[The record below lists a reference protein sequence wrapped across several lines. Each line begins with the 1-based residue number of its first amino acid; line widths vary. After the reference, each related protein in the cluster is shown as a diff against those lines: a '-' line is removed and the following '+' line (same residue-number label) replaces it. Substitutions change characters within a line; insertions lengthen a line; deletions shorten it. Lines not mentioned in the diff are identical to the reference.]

1 MMFDVYKVLDV
12 LLYCAIPHRA
22 SILQHGGSTP
32 GAQPVEE
39 DSLSMPAIMRSGVN
53 GKCLFTFDEQL
64 LDFVELFN
72 IFSFVLIIF
81 CLEDMIIILLS
92 V

>member
-1 MMFDVYKVLDV
+1 MKSDVHYDV
-12 LLYCAIPHRA
+12 LLLCAIPHRA
-22 SILQHGGSTP
+22 SILQHGGSAP

-53 GKCLFTFDEQL
+53 GKWIFTFEEQM

-81 CLEDMIIILLS
+81 CLVRRCDNYTI
-92 V
+92 